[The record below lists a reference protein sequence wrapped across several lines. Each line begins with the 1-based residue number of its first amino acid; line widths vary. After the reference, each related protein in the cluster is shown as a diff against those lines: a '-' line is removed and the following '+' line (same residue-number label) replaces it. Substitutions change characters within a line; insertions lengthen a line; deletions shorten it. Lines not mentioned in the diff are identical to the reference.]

1 MAGGLTDDR
10 VALKSSPDSGVV
22 FGSAVIVLGCG
33 VLAIAGVEYFLF
45 AEIGTPMTG
54 ERNVLG
60 LSFATTAYLG
70 GYVSAGAI
78 LITLG
83 IWKIIR
89 ARR

>member
-10 VALKSSPDSGVV
+10 VVLKSSPNRGVV
-22 FGSAVIVLGCG
+22 SGSVAIVLGCG

-45 AEIGTPMTG
+45 VEIGAPMAG

-60 LSFATTAYLG
+60 LSFATTAYVG

-78 LITLG
+78 LIILG
-83 IWKIIR
+83 IWKIFR